1 MISLL
6 KKIIIFLS
14 DTKHF
19 WYNKFI
25 FKYKKVNYSDFPRIY
40 GKIFIRNQGSITIDK
55 NVSFNSGPYAN
66 PIGGDTKM
74 TIIVG
79 KSAVLNIGSGAGI
92 SNSTIICQD
101 KITIGDN
108 VKIGGSV
115 KIYDTDFHSLDADNR
130 RIKEKDLPNTKPVVI
145 DDNSFIG
152 AHSIILKGVTI
163 GENSIIGAGS
173 VVTKTIP
180 SGEIW
185 AGNPAKFIRSI
196 PNSKD
201 KLT

>member
-1 MISLL
+1 MVGLL
-6 KKIIIFLS
+6 KKLVIFLS
-14 DTKHF
+14 NTKNF
-19 WYNKFI
+19 WYNRLI
-25 FKYKKVNYSDFPRIY
+25 FKYKKVNCSDFPRIY
-40 GKIFIRNQGSITIDK
+40 GEIFIRNQGSISIGK

-66 PIGGDTKM
+66 PIGGDTRM
-74 TIIVG
+74 TLIVG
-79 KSAVLNIGSGAGI
+79 KSAILNIGNGTGI
-92 SNSTIICQD
+92 SNSTVICLEN
-101 KITIGDN
+101 ISIGNN

-115 KIYDTDFHSLDADNR
+115 KIYDTDFHSLDPENR
-130 RIKEKDLPNTKPVVI
+130 KIKEKDIPKTKPVVI
-145 DDNSFIG
+145 NDNSFIG

-173 VVTKTIP
+173 VVTKSVP

>member
-14 DTKHF
+14 NTNNS

-25 FKYKKVNYSDFPRIY
+25 FKYKKVKHGGFPIIY
-40 GKIFIRNQGSITIDK
+40 GKIFIRNQGSITIGE

-66 PIGGDTKM
+66 PIGGDTRM
-74 TIIVG
+74 TLIVG
-79 KSAVLNIGSGAGI
+79 KSAVLNIGNGVGI

-115 KIYDTDFHSLDADNR
+115 KIYDTDFHSLDAENR
-130 RIKEKDLPNTKPVVI
+130 RIKEKDLPKTKPVTI
-145 DDNSFIG
+145 NNNSFIG

-163 GENSIIGAGS
+163 GKDSIIGAGS
-173 VVTKTIP
+173 VVTREIP